1 LKNFGYY
8 SLISA
13 TATGARMPLSS
24 SSLIKGSISTLR
36 QRFLD
41 LSSVDILPIIRE
53 LDERG
58 MIATLA
64 VAEDSD

>member
-1 LKNFGYY
+1 
-8 SLISA
+8 
-13 TATGARMPLSS
+13 MPLSS